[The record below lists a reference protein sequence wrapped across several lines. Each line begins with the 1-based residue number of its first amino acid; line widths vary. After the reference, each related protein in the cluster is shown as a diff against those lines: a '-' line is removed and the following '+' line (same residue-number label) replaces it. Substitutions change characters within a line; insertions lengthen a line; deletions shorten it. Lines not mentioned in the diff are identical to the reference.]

1 MATNEVLAM
10 HNFNWNRKGCTI
22 SFTIARGKRNFI
34 GIKMKKLL
42 ALSIVLALS
51 GCSNSEFEAPKKS
64 DLPQGVTLIEQVLP
78 KEGTTVIPY
87 QKYTL
92 ENGLTVILSPDHSD
106 PLVHVDVTYHV
117 GSAREE
123 IGKSGFAH
131 FFEHMMFQ
139 GSENVGDQQHFK
151 IITEAGGTLN
161 GTTNRD
167 RTNYF
172 ETVPA
177 NQLEKM
183 LWLESDRMGFLI
195 DAVSQKKFE
204 IQRSTVKNERGQ
216 NYDNRPYGLIYERMG
231 EALFPQG
238 HPYSWQTI
246 GYVEDLDRVDV
257 NDLKAFFLRW
267 YGPNNAVITIGG
279 DLDSKQTLE
288 WVNKY
293 FGSIPRGPEVENAPK
308 QPVTLTENR
317 FITLEDRIQQPMV
330 MIGWPTTYRGEETE
344 ASLDMLA
351 TLLGNGKTS
360 LLYQELVKTGKVVD
374 TGAFHDCA
382 ELSCTMYVYAMT
394 DSGDNNGLAS
404 AYSEIMDVLEKFEK
418 EGVSKEDLAE
428 VQGSAEAGAIFGLQ
442 SVSGKVSQLAS
453 NETFYGQP
461 NQLEKQL
468 AELKA
473 VTPEKVSQAFDTYIA
488 NKYKV
493 TLSVVPKGKTQLQVE
508 KPNFITPKRELP
520 EYQKL
525 DENDLEVRKAVDD
538 FDRSIMPQPSKG
550 VTATTPDIYRAKLTN
565 DIEILGTEAIET
577 PTIQL
582 QIAIPAGNRYVVRGK
597 EGLAELTAAMM
608 EEGTTERSAEDIQ
621 KELDKLG
628 SSISFNTGTYTTTI
642 SIASLTKNIDQTLA
656 IVNDMLFSPAF
667 KEADFER
674 LQKQAVEGLV
684 YEHQKPSWLASQ
696 ATREVL
702 FDGTIFDRAPDGSL
716 ESVKSLTIDDI
727 KQFYKENYTP
737 IGTQVVSV
745 GDITK
750 SDLVSKLSFL
760 AAWQGEAPRL
770 LAPQKLP
777 VLNQQKI
784 YLVNKPNAPQSVIR
798 FVRQGMQYDATGELY
813 KTQLANF
820 NLGGNFNSRINQN
833 LREDKGYTYGAGG
846 SLFGNK
852 EIGMSIFYAQVR
864 ADVTLE
870 SIQEFI
876 SEMKKFETD
885 GMTMDELNF
894 MRLAVGQQDALKYET
909 PSQKASLLGKILTYS
924 LDEDFIDEQNELIA
938 TLGRS
943 DLNTLASKWFDP
955 TQYQIIVVG
964 DEKSLMPKLKTL
976 GLPIEL
982 LTPKK

>member
-1 MATNEVLAM
+1 
-10 HNFNWNRKGCTI
+10 
-22 SFTIARGKRNFI
+22 
-34 GIKMKKLL
+34 MKKILSLSIIL
-42 ALSIVLALS
+42 ALA
-51 GCSNSEFEAPKKS
+51 GCSKSEFEAPKAT
-64 DLPQGVTLIEQVLP
+64 DLPKGVTLVEQVLP
-78 KEGTTVIPY
+78 KEGSTVIPY

-92 ENGLTVILSPDHSD
+92 DNGLTVILSPDHSD

-216 NYDNRPYGLIYERMG
+216 NYDNRPYGLIYEKMG

-308 QPVTLTENR
+308 QPVTLKENR
-317 FITLEDRIQQPMV
+317 YITLEDRIQQPMV

-351 TLLGNGKTS
+351 TLLGDGKTS
-360 LLYQELVKTGKVVD
+360 FLYQELVKTGKVVD
-374 TGAFHDCA
+374 AGAFHDCA

-394 DSGDNNGLAS
+394 DSGKNNDLS
-404 AYSEIMDVLEKFEK
+404 TAYKEVMDVLEKFDK
-418 EGVSKEDLAE
+418 EGVSKADLEE

-453 NETFYGQP
+453 NETFYGNP

-473 VTPEKVSQAFDTYIA
+473 VTPEKVSQAFDTYMA

-493 TLSVVPKGKTQLQVE
+493 TLSVVPKGKTQLEVQ
-508 KPNFITPKRELP
+508 KPNFVTPKRELP
-520 EYQKL
+520 EYKKI
-525 DENDLEVRKAVDD
+525 DENSLDVRRAVDD

-550 VTATTPDIYRAKLTN
+550 VTAKAPDIYRANLSN
-565 DIEILGTEAIET
+565 GIEVLGTEAIET

-582 QIAIPAGNRYVVRGK
+582 QIAIPAGNRYVPKGK
-597 EGLAELTAAMM
+597 EGLASLTAAMM
-608 EEGTTERSAEDIQ
+608 EEGTTKSSSEELQ
-621 KELDKLG
+621 KKLDKLG
-628 SSISFNTGTYTTTI
+628 SSVSFNSGSYTTTI
-642 SIASLTKNIDQTLA
+642 SVASLTKNIDQTLA
-656 IVNDMLFSPAF
+656 IVDEMLFDPAF
-667 KEADFER
+667 EQADFDR

-684 YEHQKPSWLASQ
+684 YEHQRPSWLASQ
-696 ATREVL
+696 ATREIL
-702 FDGTIFDRAPDGSL
+702 FKGTIFDRSPDGSL
-716 ESVKSLTIDDI
+716 ASVQALTLDDV
-727 KQFYKENYTP
+727 KAFYKQTYTP
-737 IGTQVVSV
+737 IGTQIVSV
-745 GDITK
+745 GDINK
-750 SDLVSKLSFL
+750 SDLINKLAFL
-760 AAWQGEAPRL
+760 SDWKGATPEI
-770 LAPQKLP
+770 LAPQRLP
-777 VLNQQKI
+777 TLNEQKI
-784 YLVNKPNAPQSVIR
+784 YLVNKPNAPQSVVR
-798 FVRQGMQYDATGELY
+798 FVRQGMPFDATGELY
-813 KTQLANF
+813 QTQLANF

-846 SLFGNK
+846 YLMGNK

-864 ADVTLE
+864 ADVTVE
-870 SIQEFI
+870 SIKEFI
-876 SEMKKFETD
+876 SEMDKFKKD
-885 GMTMDELNF
+885 GMTVDELNF

-909 PSQKASLLGKILTYS
+909 PGQKARLLGKILTYS
-924 LDEDFIDEQNELIA
+924 LDDDFIDEQNELIE
-938 TLGRS
+938 TLGR
-943 DLNTLASKWFDP
+943 DKLNSLAAKWFDP
-955 TQYQIIVVG
+955 AQYQIVVVG
-964 DEKSLMPKLKTL
+964 DEKELLPKLKSL
-976 GLPIEL
+976 GIPVEVM
-982 LTPKK
+982 TVKK

>member
-1 MATNEVLAM
+1 
-10 HNFNWNRKGCTI
+10 
-22 SFTIARGKRNFI
+22 
-34 GIKMKKLL
+34 MKKILS
-42 ALSIVLALS
+42 LSIVLALA
-51 GCSNSEFEAPKKS
+51 GCSKSEFEAPKAT
-64 DLPQGVTLIEQVLP
+64 DLPKGVTLVEQVLP
-78 KEGTTVIPY
+78 KEGSTVIPY

-92 ENGLTVILSPDHSD
+92 DNGLTVILSPDHSD

-216 NYDNRPYGLIYERMG
+216 NYDNRPYGLIYEKMG

-308 QPVTLTENR
+308 QPVTLKENR
-317 FITLEDRIQQPMV
+317 YITLEDRIQQPMV

-351 TLLGNGKTS
+351 TLLGDGKTS

-374 TGAFHDCA
+374 AGAFHDCA

-394 DSGDNNGLAS
+394 DSGKNNDLS
-404 AYSEIMDVLEKFEK
+404 TAYKEVMDVLEKFDK
-418 EGVSKEDLAE
+418 EGVSKADLEE

-453 NETFYGQP
+453 NETFYGNP

-473 VTPEKVSQAFDTYIA
+473 VTPEKVSQAFDTYMA

-493 TLSVVPKGKTQLQVE
+493 TLSVVPKGKTQLEVQ
-508 KPNFITPKRELP
+508 KPNFVTPKRDLP
-520 EYQKL
+520 EYKKI
-525 DENDLEVRKAVDD
+525 DENSLDVRRAVDD

-550 VTATTPDIYRAKLTN
+550 VTAKAPDIYRANLSN
-565 DIEILGTEAIET
+565 GIEVLGTEASET

-582 QIAIPAGNRYVVRGK
+582 QIAIPAGNRYVPKGK
-597 EGLAELTAAMM
+597 EGLASLTAAMM
-608 EEGTTERSAEDIQ
+608 EEGTTTSSSEELQ
-621 KELDKLG
+621 KKLDKLG
-628 SSISFNTGTYTTTI
+628 SSVSFNSGSYTTTI
-642 SIASLTKNIDQTLA
+642 SVASLTKNIDQTLA
-656 IVNDMLFSPAF
+656 IVNEMLFEPAF
-667 KEADFER
+667 EQADFDR

-684 YEHQKPSWLASQ
+684 YEHQRPSWLASQ
-696 ATREVL
+696 ATREIL
-702 FDGTIFDRAPDGSL
+702 FKGTIFDRSPDGSL
-716 ESVKSLTIDDI
+716 ASVQALTLDDV
-727 KQFYKENYTP
+727 KAFYKQTYTP
-737 IGTQVVSV
+737 IGTQIVSV
-745 GDITK
+745 GDINK
-750 SDLVSKLSFL
+750 SDLINKLAFL
-760 AAWQGEAPRL
+760 SDWKGATPEI
-770 LAPQKLP
+770 LAPQRLP
-777 VLNQQKI
+777 TLNEQKI
-784 YLVNKPNAPQSVIR
+784 YLVNKPNAPQSVVR
-798 FVRQGMQYDATGELY
+798 FVRQGMPFDATGELY
-813 KTQLANF
+813 QTQLANF

-846 SLFGNK
+846 YLMGNK

-864 ADVTLE
+864 ADVTVE
-870 SIQEFI
+870 SIKEFI
-876 SEMKKFETD
+876 SEMDKFKKD
-885 GMTMDELNF
+885 GMTVDELNF

-909 PSQKASLLGKILTYS
+909 PGQKARLLGKILTYS
-924 LDEDFIDEQNELIA
+924 LDDDFIDEQNELIE
-938 TLGRS
+938 TLGR
-943 DLNTLASKWFDP
+943 DKLNSLAAKWFDP
-955 TQYQIIVVG
+955 AQYQIVVVG
-964 DEKSLMPKLKTL
+964 DEKELLPKLKSL
-976 GLPIEL
+976 GIPVEVM
-982 LTPKK
+982 TVKK

>member
-1 MATNEVLAM
+1 
-10 HNFNWNRKGCTI
+10 
-22 SFTIARGKRNFI
+22 
-34 GIKMKKLL
+34 MKKILS
-42 ALSIVLALS
+42 LSIVLALA
-51 GCSNSEFEAPKKS
+51 GCSKSEFEAPKTT
-64 DLPQGVTLIEQVLP
+64 DLPKGVTLVEQVLP
-78 KEGTTVIPY
+78 KEGSTVIPY

-92 ENGLTVILSPDHSD
+92 DNGLTVILSPDHSD

-216 NYDNRPYGLIYERMG
+216 NYDNRPYGLIYEKMG

-308 QPVTLTENR
+308 QPVTLKENR
-317 FITLEDRIQQPMV
+317 YITLEDRIQQPMV

-351 TLLGNGKTS
+351 TLLGDGKTS

-374 TGAFHDCA
+374 AGAFHDCA

-394 DSGDNNGLAS
+394 DSGKNNDLS
-404 AYSEIMDVLEKFEK
+404 TAYKEVMDVLEKFDK
-418 EGVSKEDLAE
+418 EGVSKADLEE

-453 NETFYGQP
+453 NETFYGNP

-473 VTPEKVSQAFDTYIA
+473 VTPEKVSQAFDTYMA

-493 TLSVVPKGKTQLQVE
+493 TLSVVPKGKTLLEVQ
-508 KPNFITPKRELP
+508 KPNFVTPKRDLP
-520 EYQKL
+520 EYKKI
-525 DENDLEVRKAVDD
+525 DENSLDVRRAVDD

-550 VTATTPDIYRAKLTN
+550 VTAKAPDIYRANLSN
-565 DIEILGTEAIET
+565 GIEVLGTEAIET

-582 QIAIPAGNRYVVRGK
+582 QIAIPAGNRYVPKGK
-597 EGLAELTAAMM
+597 EGLASLTAAMM
-608 EEGTTERSAEDIQ
+608 EEGTTTSSSEELQ
-621 KELDKLG
+621 KKLDKLG
-628 SSISFNTGTYTTTI
+628 SSVSFNSGSYTTTI
-642 SIASLTKNIDQTLA
+642 SVASLTKNIDQTLA
-656 IVNDMLFSPAF
+656 IVDEMLFEPAF
-667 KEADFER
+667 EQADFDR

-684 YEHQKPSWLASQ
+684 YEHQRPSWLASQ
-696 ATREVL
+696 ATREIL
-702 FDGTIFDRAPDGSL
+702 FKGTIFDRSPDGSL
-716 ESVKSLTIDDI
+716 ASVQALTLDDV
-727 KQFYKENYTP
+727 KAFYKQTYTP
-737 IGTQVVSV
+737 IGTQIVSV
-745 GDITK
+745 GDINK
-750 SDLVSKLSFL
+750 SDLINKLAFL
-760 AAWQGEAPRL
+760 SDWKGATPEI
-770 LAPQKLP
+770 LAPQRLP
-777 VLNQQKI
+777 TLNEQKI
-784 YLVNKPNAPQSVIR
+784 YLVNKPNAPQSVVR
-798 FVRQGMQYDATGELY
+798 FVRQGMPFDATGELY
-813 KTQLANF
+813 QTQLANF

-846 SLFGNK
+846 YLMGNK

-864 ADVTLE
+864 ADVTVE
-870 SIQEFI
+870 SIKEFI
-876 SEMKKFETD
+876 SEMDKFKKD
-885 GMTMDELNF
+885 GMTVDELNF

-909 PSQKASLLGKILTYS
+909 PGQKARLLGKILTYS
-924 LDEDFIDEQNELIA
+924 LDDDFIDEQNELIE
-938 TLGRS
+938 TLGR
-943 DLNTLASKWFDP
+943 DKLNSLAAKWFDP
-955 TQYQIIVVG
+955 AQYQIVVVG
-964 DEKSLMPKLKTL
+964 DEKELLPKLKSL
-976 GLPIEL
+976 GIPVEVM
-982 LTPKK
+982 TVKK

>member
-1 MATNEVLAM
+1 
-10 HNFNWNRKGCTI
+10 
-22 SFTIARGKRNFI
+22 
-34 GIKMKKLL
+34 MKKILS
-42 ALSIVLALS
+42 LSIVLALA
-51 GCSNSEFEAPKKS
+51 GCSKSEFEAPKTT
-64 DLPQGVTLIEQVLP
+64 DLPKGVTLVEQVLP
-78 KEGTTVIPY
+78 KEGSTVIPY

-92 ENGLTVILSPDHSD
+92 DNGLTVILSPDHSD

-216 NYDNRPYGLIYERMG
+216 NYDNRPYGLIYEKMG

-308 QPVTLTENR
+308 QPVTLKENR
-317 FITLEDRIQQPMV
+317 YITLEDRIQQPMV

-351 TLLGNGKTS
+351 TLLGDGKTS

-374 TGAFHDCA
+374 AGAFHDCA

-394 DSGDNNGLAS
+394 DSGKNNDLS
-404 AYSEIMDVLEKFEK
+404 TAYKEVMDVLEKFDK
-418 EGVSKEDLAE
+418 EGVSKADLEE

-453 NETFYGQP
+453 NETFYGNP

-473 VTPEKVSQAFDTYIA
+473 VTPEKVSQAFDTYMA

-493 TLSVVPKGKTQLQVE
+493 TLSVVPKGKTQLEVQ
-508 KPNFITPKRELP
+508 KPNFVTPNRDLP
-520 EYQKL
+520 EYKKI
-525 DENDLEVRKAVDD
+525 DENSLDVRRAVDD

-550 VTATTPDIYRAKLTN
+550 VTAKAPDIYRANLSN
-565 DIEILGTEAIET
+565 GIEVLGTEAIET

-582 QIAIPAGNRYVVRGK
+582 QIAIPAGNRYVPKGK
-597 EGLAELTAAMM
+597 EGLASLTAAMM
-608 EEGTTERSAEDIQ
+608 EEGTTISSSEELQ
-621 KELDKLG
+621 KKLDKLG
-628 SSISFNTGTYTTTI
+628 SSVSFNSGSYTTTI
-642 SIASLTKNIDQTLA
+642 SVASLTKNIDQTLA
-656 IVNDMLFSPAF
+656 IVNEMLFDPAF
-667 KEADFER
+667 EQADFDR

-684 YEHQKPSWLASQ
+684 YEHQRPSWLASQ
-696 ATREVL
+696 ATREIL
-702 FDGTIFDRAPDGSL
+702 FKGTIFDRSPDGSL
-716 ESVKSLTIDDI
+716 VSVQALTLDDV
-727 KQFYKENYTP
+727 KAFYKQTYTP
-737 IGTQVVSV
+737 IGTQIVSV
-745 GDITK
+745 GDINK
-750 SDLVSKLSFL
+750 SDLINKLAFL
-760 AAWQGEAPRL
+760 SDWKGATPEI
-770 LAPQKLP
+770 LAPQRLP
-777 VLNQQKI
+777 TLNEQKI
-784 YLVNKPNAPQSVIR
+784 YLVNKPNAPQSVVR
-798 FVRQGMQYDATGELY
+798 FVRQGMPFDATGELY
-813 KTQLANF
+813 QTQLANF

-846 SLFGNK
+846 YLMGNK

-864 ADVTLE
+864 ADVTVE
-870 SIQEFI
+870 SIKEFI
-876 SEMKKFETD
+876 SEMEKFKKD
-885 GMTMDELNF
+885 GMTVDELNF

-909 PSQKASLLGKILTYS
+909 PGQKARLLGKILTYS
-924 LDEDFIDEQNELIA
+924 LDDDFIDEQNELIE
-938 TLGRS
+938 TLGR
-943 DLNTLASKWFDP
+943 DKLNSLAAKWFDP
-955 TQYQIIVVG
+955 AQYQIVVVG
-964 DEKSLMPKLKTL
+964 DEKELLPKLKSL
-976 GLPIEL
+976 GIPVEVM
-982 LTPKK
+982 TVKK

>member
-1 MATNEVLAM
+1 
-10 HNFNWNRKGCTI
+10 
-22 SFTIARGKRNFI
+22 
-34 GIKMKKLL
+34 MKKILS
-42 ALSIVLALS
+42 LSIVLALA
-51 GCSNSEFEAPKKS
+51 GCSKSEFEAPKAT
-64 DLPQGVTLIEQVLP
+64 DLPKGVTLVEQVLP
-78 KEGTTVIPY
+78 KEGSTVIPY

-92 ENGLTVILSPDHSD
+92 DNGLTVILSPDHSD

-216 NYDNRPYGLIYERMG
+216 NYDNRPYGLIYEKMG

-308 QPVTLTENR
+308 QPVTLKENR
-317 FITLEDRIQQPMV
+317 YITLEDRIQQPMV

-351 TLLGNGKTS
+351 TLLGDGKTS

-374 TGAFHDCA
+374 AGAFHDCA

-394 DSGDNNGLAS
+394 DSGKNNDLS
-404 AYSEIMDVLEKFEK
+404 TAYKEVMDVLEKFDK
-418 EGVSKEDLAE
+418 EGVSKADLEE

-453 NETFYGQP
+453 NETFYGNP

-473 VTPEKVSQAFDTYIA
+473 VTPEKVSQAFDTYMA

-493 TLSVVPKGKTQLQVE
+493 TLSVVPKGKTQLEVQ
-508 KPNFITPKRELP
+508 KPNFVTPKRDLP
-520 EYQKL
+520 EYKKI
-525 DENDLEVRKAVDD
+525 DENSLDVRRAVDD

-550 VTATTPDIYRAKLTN
+550 VTAKAPDIYRANLSN
-565 DIEILGTEAIET
+565 GIEVLGTEAIET

-582 QIAIPAGNRYVVRGK
+582 QIAIPAGNRYVAKGK
-597 EGLAELTAAMM
+597 EGLASLTAAMM
-608 EEGTTERSAEDIQ
+608 EEGTTTSSSEELQ
-621 KELDKLG
+621 KKLDKLG
-628 SSISFNTGTYTTTI
+628 SSVSFNSGSYTTTI
-642 SIASLTKNIDQTLA
+642 SVASLTKNIDQTLA
-656 IVNDMLFSPAF
+656 IVNEMLFEPAF
-667 KEADFER
+667 EQADFDR

-684 YEHQKPSWLASQ
+684 YEHQRPSWLASQ
-696 ATREVL
+696 ATREIL
-702 FDGTIFDRAPDGSL
+702 FKGTIFDRSPDGSL
-716 ESVKSLTIDDI
+716 ASVQALTLDDV
-727 KQFYKENYTP
+727 KAFYKQTYTP
-737 IGTQVVSV
+737 IGTQIVSV
-745 GDITK
+745 GDINK
-750 SDLVSKLSFL
+750 SNLINKLAFL
-760 AAWQGEAPRL
+760 SDWKGATPEI
-770 LAPQKLP
+770 LAPQRLP
-777 VLNQQKI
+777 TLNEQKI
-784 YLVNKPNAPQSVIR
+784 YLINKPNAPQSVVR
-798 FVRQGMQYDATGELY
+798 FVRQGMPFDATGELY
-813 KTQLANF
+813 QTQLANF

-846 SLFGNK
+846 YLMGNK

-864 ADVTLE
+864 ADVTVE
-870 SIQEFI
+870 SIKEFI
-876 SEMKKFETD
+876 SEMDKFKKD
-885 GMTMDELNF
+885 GMTVDELNF

-909 PSQKASLLGKILTYS
+909 PGQKARLLGKILTYS
-924 LDEDFIDEQNELIA
+924 LDDDFIDEQNELIE
-938 TLGRS
+938 TLGR
-943 DLNTLASKWFDP
+943 DKLNALAAKWFDP
-955 TQYQIIVVG
+955 AQYQIVVVG
-964 DEKSLMPKLKTL
+964 DEKELLPKLKSL
-976 GLPIEL
+976 GIPVEVM
-982 LTPKK
+982 TVKK

>member
-1 MATNEVLAM
+1 
-10 HNFNWNRKGCTI
+10 
-22 SFTIARGKRNFI
+22 
-34 GIKMKKLL
+34 MKKILSLSIIL
-42 ALSIVLALS
+42 ALA
-51 GCSNSEFEAPKKS
+51 GCSKSEFEAPKAT
-64 DLPQGVTLIEQVLP
+64 DLPKGVTLVEQVLP
-78 KEGTTVIPY
+78 KEGSTVIPY

-92 ENGLTVILSPDHSD
+92 DNGLTVILSPDHSD

-216 NYDNRPYGLIYERMG
+216 NYDNRPYGLIYEKMG

-308 QPVTLTENR
+308 QPVTLKENR
-317 FITLEDRIQQPMV
+317 YITLEDRIQQPMV

-351 TLLGNGKTS
+351 TLLGDGKTS

-374 TGAFHDCA
+374 AGAFHDCA

-394 DSGDNNGLAS
+394 DSGKNNDLS
-404 AYSEIMDVLEKFEK
+404 TAYKEVMDVLEKFDK
-418 EGVSKEDLAE
+418 EGVSKADLEE

-453 NETFYGQP
+453 NETFYGNP

-473 VTPEKVSQAFDTYIA
+473 VTPEKVSQAFDTYMA

-493 TLSVVPKGKTQLQVE
+493 TLSVVPKGKTQLEVQ
-508 KPNFITPKRELP
+508 KPNFVTPKRDLP
-520 EYQKL
+520 EYKKI
-525 DENDLEVRKAVDD
+525 DENSLDVRRAVDD

-550 VTATTPDIYRAKLTN
+550 VTAKAPDIYRANLSN
-565 DIEILGTEAIET
+565 GIEVLGTEAIET

-582 QIAIPAGNRYVVRGK
+582 QIAIPAGNRYVPKGK
-597 EGLAELTAAMM
+597 EGLASLTAAMM
-608 EEGTTERSAEDIQ
+608 EEGTTKSSSEELQ
-621 KELDKLG
+621 KKLDKLG
-628 SSISFNTGTYTTTI
+628 SSVSFNSGSYTTTI
-642 SIASLTKNIDQTLA
+642 SVASLTKNIDQTLA
-656 IVNDMLFSPAF
+656 IVDEMLFDPAF
-667 KEADFER
+667 EQADFDR

-684 YEHQKPSWLASQ
+684 YEHQRPSWLASQ
-696 ATREVL
+696 ATREIL
-702 FDGTIFDRAPDGSL
+702 FKGTIFDRSPDGSL
-716 ESVKSLTIDDI
+716 ASVQALTLDDV
-727 KQFYKENYTP
+727 KAFYKQTYTP
-737 IGTQVVSV
+737 IGTQIVSV
-745 GDITK
+745 GDINK
-750 SDLVSKLSFL
+750 SDLINKLAFL
-760 AAWQGEAPRL
+760 SDWKGATPEI
-770 LAPQKLP
+770 LAPQRLP
-777 VLNQQKI
+777 TLNEQKI
-784 YLVNKPNAPQSVIR
+784 YLVNKPNAPQSVVR
-798 FVRQGMQYDATGELY
+798 FVRQGMPFDATGELY
-813 KTQLANF
+813 QTQLANF

-846 SLFGNK
+846 YLMGNK

-864 ADVTLE
+864 ADVTVE
-870 SIQEFI
+870 SIKEFI
-876 SEMKKFETD
+876 SEMDKFKKD
-885 GMTMDELNF
+885 GMTVDELNF

-909 PSQKASLLGKILTYS
+909 PGQKARLLGKILTYS
-924 LDEDFIDEQNELIA
+924 LDDDFIDEQNELIE
-938 TLGRS
+938 TLGR
-943 DLNTLASKWFDP
+943 DKLNSLAAKWFDP
-955 TQYQIIVVG
+955 AQYQIVVVG
-964 DEKSLMPKLKTL
+964 DEKELLPKLKSL
-976 GLPIEL
+976 GIPVEVM
-982 LTPKK
+982 TVKK

>member
-1 MATNEVLAM
+1 
-10 HNFNWNRKGCTI
+10 
-22 SFTIARGKRNFI
+22 
-34 GIKMKKLL
+34 MKKILS
-42 ALSIVLALS
+42 LSIVLALA
-51 GCSNSEFEAPKKS
+51 GCSKSEFEAPKTT
-64 DLPQGVTLIEQVLP
+64 DLPKGVTLVEQVLP
-78 KEGTTVIPY
+78 KEGSTVIPY

-92 ENGLTVILSPDHSD
+92 DNGLTVILSPDHSD

-216 NYDNRPYGLIYERMG
+216 NYDNRPYGLIYEKMG

-308 QPVTLTENR
+308 QPVTLKENR
-317 FITLEDRIQQPMV
+317 YITLEDRIQQPMV

-351 TLLGNGKTS
+351 TLLGDGKTS

-374 TGAFHDCA
+374 AGAFHDCA

-394 DSGDNNGLAS
+394 DSGKNNDLS
-404 AYSEIMDVLEKFEK
+404 TAYKEVMDVLEKFDK
-418 EGVSKEDLAE
+418 EGVSKADLEE

-453 NETFYGQP
+453 NETFYGNP

-473 VTPEKVSQAFDTYIA
+473 VTPEKVSQVFDTYMA

-493 TLSVVPKGKTQLQVE
+493 TLSVVPKGKTQLEVQ
-508 KPNFITPKRELP
+508 KPNFVTPKRDLP
-520 EYQKL
+520 EYKKI
-525 DENDLEVRKAVDD
+525 DENSLDVRRAVDD

-550 VTATTPDIYRAKLTN
+550 VTAKAPDIYRANLSN
-565 DIEILGTEAIET
+565 GVEVLGTEAIET

-582 QIAIPAGNRYVVRGK
+582 QIAIPAGNRYVPKGK
-597 EGLAELTAAMM
+597 EGLASLTAAMM
-608 EEGTTERSAEDIQ
+608 EEGTTKSSSEELQ
-621 KELDKLG
+621 KKLDKLG
-628 SSISFNTGTYTTTI
+628 SSVSFNSGSYTTTI
-642 SIASLTKNIDQTLA
+642 SVASLTKNIDQTLA
-656 IVNDMLFSPAF
+656 IVDEMLFEPAF
-667 KEADFER
+667 EQADFDR

-684 YEHQKPSWLASQ
+684 YEHQRPSWLASQ
-696 ATREVL
+696 ATREIL
-702 FDGTIFDRAPDGSL
+702 FKGTIFDRSPDGSL
-716 ESVKSLTIDDI
+716 ASVQALTLDDV
-727 KQFYKENYTP
+727 KAFYKQTYTP
-737 IGTQVVSV
+737 IGTQIVSV
-745 GDITK
+745 GDINK
-750 SDLVSKLSFL
+750 SDLINKLAFL
-760 AAWQGEAPRL
+760 SDWKGATPEI
-770 LAPQKLP
+770 LAPQRLP
-777 VLNQQKI
+777 TLNEQKI
-784 YLVNKPNAPQSVIR
+784 YLVNKPNAPQSVVR
-798 FVRQGMQYDATGELY
+798 FVRQGMPFDATGELY
-813 KTQLANF
+813 QTQLANF

-846 SLFGNK
+846 YLMGNK

-864 ADVTLE
+864 ANVTVE
-870 SIQEFI
+870 SIKEFI
-876 SEMKKFETD
+876 SEMDKFKKD
-885 GMTMDELNF
+885 GMTVDELNF

-909 PSQKASLLGKILTYS
+909 PGQKARLLGKILTYS
-924 LDEDFIDEQNELIA
+924 LDDDFIDEQNELIE
-938 TLGRS
+938 TLGR
-943 DLNTLASKWFDP
+943 DKLNSLAAKWFDP
-955 TQYQIIVVG
+955 AQYQIVVVG
-964 DEKSLMPKLKTL
+964 DEKELLPKLKSL
-976 GLPIEL
+976 GIPVEVM
-982 LTPKK
+982 TVKK

>member
-1 MATNEVLAM
+1 
-10 HNFNWNRKGCTI
+10 
-22 SFTIARGKRNFI
+22 
-34 GIKMKKLL
+34 MKKILS
-42 ALSIVLALS
+42 LSIVLALA
-51 GCSNSEFEAPKKS
+51 GCSKSEFEAPKTT
-64 DLPQGVTLIEQVLP
+64 DLPKGVTLVEQVLP
-78 KEGTTVIPY
+78 KEGSTVIPY

-92 ENGLTVILSPDHSD
+92 DNGLTVILSPDHSD

-216 NYDNRPYGLIYERMG
+216 NYDNRPYGLIYEKMG

-308 QPVTLTENR
+308 QPVTLKENR
-317 FITLEDRIQQPMV
+317 YITLEDRIQQPMV

-351 TLLGNGKTS
+351 TLLGDGKTS

-374 TGAFHDCA
+374 AGAFHDCA

-394 DSGDNNGLAS
+394 DSGKNNDLS
-404 AYSEIMDVLEKFEK
+404 TAYKEVMDVLEKYDK
-418 EGVSKEDLAE
+418 EGVSKADLEE

-453 NETFYGQP
+453 NETFYGNP

-473 VTPEKVSQAFDTYIA
+473 VTPEKVSQAFDTYMA

-493 TLSVVPKGKTQLQVE
+493 TLSVVPKGKTQLEVQ
-508 KPNFITPKRELP
+508 KPNFVTPKRDLP
-520 EYQKL
+520 EYKKI
-525 DENDLEVRKAVDD
+525 DENSLDVRRAVDD

-550 VTATTPDIYRAKLTN
+550 VTAKAPDIYRANLSN
-565 DIEILGTEAIET
+565 GIEVLGTEAIET

-582 QIAIPAGNRYVVRGK
+582 QIAIPAGNRYVPKGK
-597 EGLAELTAAMM
+597 EGLASLTAAMM
-608 EEGTTERSAEDIQ
+608 EEGTTTSSSEELQ
-621 KELDKLG
+621 KKLDKLG
-628 SSISFNTGTYTTTI
+628 SSVSFNSGSYTTTI
-642 SIASLTKNIDQTLA
+642 SVASLTKNIDQTLA
-656 IVNDMLFSPAF
+656 IVNEMLFDPAF
-667 KEADFER
+667 EQADFNR

-684 YEHQKPSWLASQ
+684 YEHQRPSWLASQ
-696 ATREVL
+696 ATREIL
-702 FDGTIFDRAPDGSL
+702 FKGTIFDRSPDGSL
-716 ESVKSLTIDDI
+716 ASVQALTLDDV
-727 KQFYKENYTP
+727 KAFYKQTYTP
-737 IGTQVVSV
+737 IGTQIVSV
-745 GDITK
+745 GDINK
-750 SDLVSKLSFL
+750 SDLINKLAFL
-760 AAWQGEAPRL
+760 SDWKGATPEI
-770 LAPQKLP
+770 LAPQRLP
-777 VLNQQKI
+777 TLNEQKI
-784 YLVNKPNAPQSVIR
+784 YLVNKPNAPQSVVR
-798 FVRQGMQYDATGELY
+798 FVRQGIPFDATGELY
-813 KTQLANF
+813 QTQLANF

-846 SLFGNK
+846 YLMGNK

-864 ADVTLE
+864 ADVTVE
-870 SIQEFI
+870 SIKEFI
-876 SEMKKFETD
+876 SEMDKFKKD
-885 GMTMDELNF
+885 GMTVDELNF

-909 PSQKASLLGKILTYS
+909 PGQKARLLGKILTYS
-924 LDEDFIDEQNELIA
+924 LDDDFIDEQNELIE
-938 TLGRS
+938 TLGR
-943 DLNTLASKWFDP
+943 DKLNSLAAKWFDP
-955 TQYQIIVVG
+955 AQYQIVVVG
-964 DEKSLMPKLKTL
+964 DEKELLPKLKSL
-976 GLPIEL
+976 GIPVEVM
-982 LTPKK
+982 TVKK

>member
-1 MATNEVLAM
+1 
-10 HNFNWNRKGCTI
+10 
-22 SFTIARGKRNFI
+22 
-34 GIKMKKLL
+34 MKKILS
-42 ALSIVLALS
+42 LSIVLALA
-51 GCSNSEFEAPKKS
+51 GCSKSEFEAPKAT
-64 DLPQGVTLIEQVLP
+64 DLPKGVTLVEQVLP
-78 KEGTTVIPY
+78 KEGSTVIPY

-92 ENGLTVILSPDHSD
+92 DNGLTVILSPDHSD

-216 NYDNRPYGLIYERMG
+216 NYDNRPYGLIYEKMG

-308 QPVTLTENR
+308 QPVTLKENR
-317 FITLEDRIQQPMV
+317 YITLEDRIQQPMV

-351 TLLGNGKTS
+351 TLLGDGKTS

-374 TGAFHDCA
+374 AGAFHDCA

-394 DSGDNNGLAS
+394 DSGKNNDLS
-404 AYSEIMDVLEKFEK
+404 TAYKEVMDVLEKFDK
-418 EGVSKEDLAE
+418 EGVSKADLEE

-453 NETFYGQP
+453 NETFYGNP

-473 VTPEKVSQAFDTYIA
+473 VTPEKVSQAFDTYMA

-493 TLSVVPKGKTQLQVE
+493 TLSVVPKGKTQLEVQ
-508 KPNFITPKRELP
+508 KPNFVTPKRDLP
-520 EYQKL
+520 EYKKI
-525 DENDLEVRKAVDD
+525 DENSLDVRRAVDD

-550 VTATTPDIYRAKLTN
+550 VTAKAPDIYRANLSN
-565 DIEILGTEAIET
+565 GIEVLGTEAIET

-582 QIAIPAGNRYVVRGK
+582 QIAIPAGNRYVPKGK
-597 EGLAELTAAMM
+597 EGLASLTAAMM
-608 EEGTTERSAEDIQ
+608 EEGTTTSSSEELQ
-621 KELDKLG
+621 KKLDKLG
-628 SSISFNTGTYTTTI
+628 SSVSFNSGSYTTTI
-642 SIASLTKNIDQTLA
+642 SVASLTKNIDQTLA
-656 IVNDMLFSPAF
+656 IVNEMLFEPAF
-667 KEADFER
+667 EQADFDR

-684 YEHQKPSWLASQ
+684 YEHQRPSWLASQ
-696 ATREVL
+696 ATREIL
-702 FDGTIFDRAPDGSL
+702 FKGTIFDRSPDGSL
-716 ESVKSLTIDDI
+716 ASVQALTLDDV
-727 KQFYKENYTP
+727 KAFYKQTYTP
-737 IGTQVVSV
+737 IGTQIVSV
-745 GDITK
+745 GDINK
-750 SDLVSKLSFL
+750 SDLINKLAFL
-760 AAWQGEAPRL
+760 SDWKGATPEI
-770 LAPQKLP
+770 LAPQRLP
-777 VLNQQKI
+777 TLNEQKI
-784 YLVNKPNAPQSVIR
+784 YLVNKPNAPQSVVR
-798 FVRQGMQYDATGELY
+798 FVRQGMPFDATGELY
-813 KTQLANF
+813 QTQLANF

-833 LREDKGYTYGAGG
+833 LREGKGYTYGAGG
-846 SLFGNK
+846 YLMGNK

-864 ADVTLE
+864 ADVTVE
-870 SIQEFI
+870 SIKEFI
-876 SEMKKFETD
+876 SEMDKFKKD
-885 GMTMDELNF
+885 GMTVDELNF

-909 PSQKASLLGKILTYS
+909 PGQKARLLGKILTYS
-924 LDEDFIDEQNELIA
+924 LDDDFIDEQNELIE
-938 TLGRS
+938 TLGR
-943 DLNTLASKWFDP
+943 DKLNSLAAKWFDP
-955 TQYQIIVVG
+955 AQYQIVVVG
-964 DEKSLMPKLKTL
+964 DEKELLPKLKSL
-976 GLPIEL
+976 GIPVEVM
-982 LTPKK
+982 TVKK

>member
-1 MATNEVLAM
+1 
-10 HNFNWNRKGCTI
+10 
-22 SFTIARGKRNFI
+22 
-34 GIKMKKLL
+34 MKKILS
-42 ALSIVLALS
+42 LSIVLALA
-51 GCSNSEFEAPKKS
+51 GCSKSEFEAPKTT
-64 DLPQGVTLIEQVLP
+64 DLPKGVTLVEQVLP
-78 KEGTTVIPY
+78 KEGSTVIPY

-92 ENGLTVILSPDHSD
+92 DNGLTVILSPDHSD

-216 NYDNRPYGLIYERMG
+216 NYDNRPYGLIYEKMG

-308 QPVTLTENR
+308 QPVTLKENR
-317 FITLEDRIQQPMV
+317 YITLEDRIQQPMV

-351 TLLGNGKTS
+351 TLLGDGKTS

-374 TGAFHDCA
+374 AGAFHDCA

-394 DSGDNNGLAS
+394 DSGKNNDLS
-404 AYSEIMDVLEKFEK
+404 TAYKEVMDVLEKFDK
-418 EGVSKEDLAE
+418 EGVSKADLEE

-453 NETFYGQP
+453 NETFYGNP

-473 VTPEKVSQAFDTYIA
+473 VTPEKVSQAFDTYMA

-493 TLSVVPKGKTQLQVE
+493 TLSVVPKGKTQLEVQ
-508 KPNFITPKRELP
+508 KPNFVTPKRDLP
-520 EYQKL
+520 EYKKI
-525 DENDLEVRKAVDD
+525 DENSLDVRRAVDD

-550 VTATTPDIYRAKLTN
+550 VTAKAPDIYRANLSN
-565 DIEILGTEAIET
+565 GIEVLGTEAIET

-582 QIAIPAGNRYVVRGK
+582 QIAIPAGNRYVPKGK
-597 EGLAELTAAMM
+597 EGLASLTAAMM
-608 EEGTTERSAEDIQ
+608 EEGTTTSSSEELQ
-621 KELDKLG
+621 KKLDKLG
-628 SSISFNTGTYTTTI
+628 SSVSFNSGSYTTTI
-642 SIASLTKNIDQTLA
+642 SVASLTKNIDQTLA
-656 IVNDMLFSPAF
+656 IVNEMLFDPAF
-667 KEADFER
+667 EQADFNR

-684 YEHQKPSWLASQ
+684 YEHQRPSWLASQ
-696 ATREVL
+696 ATREIL
-702 FDGTIFDRAPDGSL
+702 FKGTIFDRSPDGSL
-716 ESVKSLTIDDI
+716 ASVQALTLDDV
-727 KQFYKENYTP
+727 KAFYKQTYTP
-737 IGTQVVSV
+737 IGTQIVSV
-745 GDITK
+745 GDINK
-750 SDLVSKLSFL
+750 SDLINKLAFL
-760 AAWQGEAPRL
+760 SDWKGATPEI
-770 LAPQKLP
+770 LAPQRLP
-777 VLNQQKI
+777 TLNEQKI
-784 YLVNKPNAPQSVIR
+784 YLVNKPNAPQSVVR
-798 FVRQGMQYDATGELY
+798 FVRQGIPFDATGELY
-813 KTQLANF
+813 QTQLANF

-846 SLFGNK
+846 YLMGNK

-864 ADVTLE
+864 ADVTVE
-870 SIQEFI
+870 SIKEFI
-876 SEMKKFETD
+876 SEMDKFKKD
-885 GMTMDELNF
+885 GMTVDELNF

-909 PSQKASLLGKILTYS
+909 PGQKARLLGKILTYS
-924 LDEDFIDEQNELIA
+924 LDDDFIDEQNELIE
-938 TLGRS
+938 TLGR
-943 DLNTLASKWFDP
+943 DKLNSLAAKWFDP
-955 TQYQIIVVG
+955 AQYQIVVVG
-964 DEKSLMPKLKTL
+964 DEKELLPKLKSL
-976 GLPIEL
+976 GIPVEVM
-982 LTPKK
+982 TVKK

>member
-1 MATNEVLAM
+1 
-10 HNFNWNRKGCTI
+10 
-22 SFTIARGKRNFI
+22 
-34 GIKMKKLL
+34 MKKILG
-42 ALSIVLALS
+42 LSIVLALA
-51 GCSNSEFEAPKKS
+51 GCSKSEFEAPKTT
-64 DLPQGVTLIEQVLP
+64 DLPKGVTLVEQVLP
-78 KEGTTVIPY
+78 KEGSTVIPY

-216 NYDNRPYGLIYERMG
+216 NYDNRPYGLIYEKMG

-308 QPVTLTENR
+308 QPVTLKENR
-317 FITLEDRIQQPMV
+317 YITLEDRIQQPMV

-351 TLLGNGKTS
+351 TLLGDGKTS

-374 TGAFHDCA
+374 AGAFHDCA

-394 DSGDNNGLAS
+394 DSGKNNDLAT
-404 AYSEIMDVLEKFEK
+404 AYKEVMDVLEKFEK
-418 EGVSKEDLAE
+418 EGVSKADLEE

-453 NETFYGQP
+453 NETFYGNP

-473 VTPEKVSQAFDTYIA
+473 VTPEKVSQAFDTYMA

-493 TLSVVPKGKTQLQVE
+493 TLSVVPKGKTQLEVQ
-508 KPNFITPKRELP
+508 KPNFVTPKRELP
-520 EYQKL
+520 DYQKI
-525 DENDLEVRKAVDD
+525 DENSLDVRRAVDD

-550 VTATTPDIYRAKLTN
+550 VTAKAPDIYRANLSN
-565 DIEILGTEAIET
+565 GIEVLGTEAIET

-582 QIAIPAGNRYVVRGK
+582 QIAIPAGNRYVPKGK
-597 EGLAELTAAMM
+597 EGLASLTAAMM
-608 EEGTTERSAEDIQ
+608 EEGTTTSSSEELQ
-621 KELDKLG
+621 KKLDKLG
-628 SSISFNTGTYTTTI
+628 SSVSFNSGSYTTTI
-642 SIASLTKNIDQTLA
+642 SVASLTKNIDQTLA
-656 IVNDMLFSPAF
+656 IVDEMLFEPAF
-667 KEADFER
+667 EQADFDR

-684 YEHQKPSWLASQ
+684 YEHQRPSWLASQ
-696 ATREVL
+696 ATREIL
-702 FDGTIFDRAPDGSL
+702 FKGTIFDRSPDGSL
-716 ESVKSLTIDDI
+716 ASVQALTLDDV
-727 KQFYKENYTP
+727 KAFYKQTYTP
-737 IGTQVVSV
+737 IGTQIVSV
-745 GDITK
+745 GDINK
-750 SDLVSKLSFL
+750 SDLINKLAFL
-760 AAWQGEAPRL
+760 SDWKGATPEI
-770 LAPQKLP
+770 LAPQRLP
-777 VLNQQKI
+777 TLNEQKI
-784 YLVNKPNAPQSVIR
+784 YLVNKPNAPQSVVR
-798 FVRQGMQYDATGELY
+798 FVRQGMPFDATGELY
-813 KTQLANF
+813 QTQLANF

-846 SLFGNK
+846 YLMGNK

-864 ADVTLE
+864 ADVTVE
-870 SIQEFI
+870 SIKEFI
-876 SEMKKFETD
+876 SEMDKFKKD
-885 GMTMDELNF
+885 GMTVDELNF

-909 PSQKASLLGKILTYS
+909 PGQKARLLGKILTYS
-924 LDEDFIDEQNELIA
+924 LDDDFIDEQNELIE
-938 TLGRS
+938 TLGR
-943 DLNTLASKWFDP
+943 DKLNSLAAKWFDP
-955 TQYQIIVVG
+955 AQYQIVVVG
-964 DEKSLMPKLKTL
+964 DEKELLPKLKSL
-976 GLPIEL
+976 GIPVEVM
-982 LTPKK
+982 TVKK